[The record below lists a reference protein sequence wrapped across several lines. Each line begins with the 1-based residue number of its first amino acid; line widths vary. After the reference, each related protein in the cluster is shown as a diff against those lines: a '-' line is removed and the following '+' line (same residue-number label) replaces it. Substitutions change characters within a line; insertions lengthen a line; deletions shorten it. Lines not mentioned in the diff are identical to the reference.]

1 MTVRG
6 KISLLYLAT
15 YGTVVISLGLT
26 VFFVLRNL
34 EFRRIDNL
42 LLSFH
47 NDIVNTYKF
56 AGQENRLLN
65 LAGNEDF
72 GFAIYIEDEPVA
84 SFRAEPELFR
94 KAEGIGTKGDHRYR
108 ATVELIEGTEER
120 FVTFYNLGKSEEYLK
135 FVLAVV
141 VFSSLSI
148 LLAVSLIGTIFTRK
162 LIRPFEEAGNQMELI
177 SRTGLKDARIS
188 LRKSGDEVSKLES
201 EINKALS
208 RIEQLINDAKQFSSR
223 IAHELR
229 TPLAVMKS
237 NLQLSLT
244 GSSSKESMRE
254 ALRETLEEVEKLIRL
269 SEEYLLLSRTEITVP
284 IEQREIDLSR
294 LVLETTEK
302 IMILHP
308 DKEIEIQI
316 LPDIVISAS
325 GYMIEHVVM
334 NLLDNACK
342 YSTDDSIKIKLTRE
356 EEFSLLSVSNKGK
369 AVDFM
374 SLDESVKGVQ
384 AQGYGLGLRVVLSIL
399 RAHNLRLDYEH
410 EEGINRFMI
419 EFPSEAYSR

>member
-6 KISLLYLAT
+6 KISLLYLVT

-56 AGQENRLLN
+56 AGQENRLLS

-84 SFRAEPELFR
+84 SFRAEPELFKR
-94 KAEGIGTKGDHRYR
+94 AEGIGTKGDHRYR

-201 EINKALS
+201 EINKAL
-208 RIEQLINDAKQFSSR
+208 INDAKQFSSR

-284 IEQREIDLSR
+284 IEQREVDLSR

-308 DKEIEIQI
+308 DKEIEIEI
-316 LPDIVISAS
+316 IPDIVISAS

-342 YSTDDSIKIKLTRE
+342 YSTDDSVKIKLTRE

-374 SLDESVKGVQ
+374 SLDESVKEVQ

-419 EFPSEAYSR
+419 EFPSESYSK

>member
-1 MTVRG
+1 MTVKG
-6 KISLLYLAT
+6 KISLLYLVT

-34 EFRRIDNL
+34 EFRRIANL

-56 AGQENRLLN
+56 AGQESKLLS

-84 SFRAEPELFR
+84 SFRAEPELF
-94 KAEGIGTKGDHRYR
+94 KEVVGIGTKGDHRYR
-108 ATVELIEGTEER
+108 ATVELIEGAEER
-120 FVTFYNLGKSEEYLK
+120 FVTFYNLEKSEEYLK
-135 FVLAVV
+135 FALAVV

-148 LLAVSLIGTIFTRK
+148 LLAVSLIGTAFTRK

-177 SRTGLKDARIS
+177 SRTGLRDARIA
-188 LRKSGDEVSKLES
+188 LKKSGDEVSKLES

-237 NLQLSLT
+237 NLQLSLA
-244 GSSSKESMRE
+244 GSSSEESMRE

-269 SEEYLLLSRTEITVP
+269 SEEYLLLSRTEISVP
-284 IEQREIDLSR
+284 IEKREIDLSR

-316 LPDIVISAS
+316 LPEIMVSAS
-325 GYMIEHVVM
+325 AYMIEHVIM

-342 YSTDDSIKIKLTRE
+342 YSTDDSLVIMLTRE

-374 SLDESVKGVQ
+374 RLGESAKEVKGE
-384 AQGYGLGLRVVLSIL
+384 GYGLGLRVVLSIL

-410 EEGINRFMI
+410 EEGVNRFMI
-419 EFPSEAYSR
+419 EFPCESNSQ